1 MINFLRVARQIIDY
15 KSLLVLNG
23 DIPGKEFFGQSKV
36 PIIAADGAAKQLSKI
51 NIIPD
56 LIVGD
61 LDSCPVDLFP
71 SVERIPLLDQNY
83 SDFEKALYYL
93 QEKQLTPALITG
105 LTGGY
110 LDHILYN
117 FILFKKSNSIALGQ
131 DQIVFLLQEGTKVLS
146 LPKGTKISFFGYP
159 EATITTKGL
168 KWELKNDLLSF
179 FERNSP
185 FNRVNQE
192 KLEITVTGKVLV
204 IVYLLSIQ
212 DLGS

>member
-1 MINFLRVARQIIDY
+1 MINFLRVARQIINY

-23 DIPGKEFFGQSKV
+23 EIPGAEFFTKAKV
-36 PIIAADGAAKQLSKI
+36 PIIAADGAANKLSKI
-51 NIIPD
+51 KIIPD

-61 LDSCPVDLFP
+61 LDSCSKDLFP
-71 SVERIPLLDQNY
+71 LVARIPLLDQNY
-83 SDFEKALYYL
+83 SDFEKALSYL
-93 QEKQLTPALITG
+93 QTKQLTPALITG
-105 LTGGY
+105 LSGGY

-117 FILFKKSNSIALGQ
+117 FILFKQTNSIAFGQ
-131 DQIVFLLQEGTKVLS
+131 DQIVFLLKEGTKVLS
-146 LPKGTKISFFGYP
+146 LPRGTKISFFGYP

-168 KWELKNDLLSF
+168 KWELTNDLLSF

-192 KLEITVTGKVLV
+192 KLEITVTGEILV
-204 IVYLLSIQ
+204 IIYLFSIQ